1 MNYRPAP
8 FFRIL
13 PLLGALAFLAF
24 AVLGFLVAVVEKDAF
39 GWWFCGGA
47 LLPVGYFIFNAWQVA
62 YTVTL
67 HPEHLTVRRLGRET
81 ILPYTQITTATLRQ
95 NTLTLHASSLTSHVS
110 RLTLYGDPPGLT
122 ALYAALRPRIP
133 ILQQAQQAARTRA
146 LPFVY
151 RRNSTS
157 ETVSALAI
165 MGLGVFMG
173 FVPLMGWQTGSFE
186 NALDSWLMTLCL
198 GGMGLLLLPL
208 GFFMLGDVVRA
219 ITFDV
224 DRITVQRLWRAL
236 TYSTLDLQTFDVQ
249 AETRRTR
256 AGPRTFY
263 TLHLKFDGTTLD
275 IPPTF
280 DDTFGTRQEQ
290 ARLELEDLRA
300 TLLHNY
306 PMVLIERPATTTYAP
321 QNEWGRG
328 WILRI
333 FHIKPYHLTIQE
345 EDYGEIHRSAAS
357 IHYVF
362 SRPVVEGLTRLQT
375 VDGALLYT
383 PEGRYLIFH
392 DMGQLIVFDLQE
404 ERAFHRETRDG
415 YLRGVRLDGTT
426 LHAQLLPLGKP
437 ASTFI
442 DLPSIPLDHV
452 ADHLQPGTGI
462 APPTPRKAPPPPA
475 TPADR
480 VNALLD
486 HARSLGDRL
495 PEEMETLRDTLGDLG
510 PDAFPAL
517 HAAARLYSTAR
528 ATQDHTL
535 LELLVTVL
543 VDSAYPPAFPDF
555 VTWLDHPNDEIR
567 YFCASALDQ
576 IADKRFGIDRMI
588 DRGWVQHDQIRTT
601 IPAIKDW
608 WAKGGQHRVPTLATW
623 HKHASAPPIP
633 DLHKWFNFVELNP
646 GWVKFGD
653 GVVAQKERRFTLP
666 RNQGTHIVG
675 GQVWFA
681 DAGPVFAA
689 FVMDSDL
696 GWVREV
702 YVKEEGKWEDVSA
715 RMARAEPNFRF

>member
-1 MNYRPAP
+1 MTYRPSP

-13 PLLGALAFLAF
+13 PLIGALAFLAF
-24 AVLGFLVAVVEKDAF
+24 AVLGFLVGFVEKDAF
-39 GWWFCGGA
+39 GWWCCGGA

-67 HPEHLTVRRLGRET
+67 HPDHLTIRRLGRET
-81 ILPYTQITTATLRQ
+81 ILPYPQITTATLRQ
-95 NTLTLHASSLTSHVS
+95 NTLTLSSTQNTQYEI
-110 RLTLYGDPPGLT
+110 RNTLYGDPHGLT
-122 ALYAALRPRIP
+122 ALYAALRTRIP
-133 ILQQAQQAARTRA
+133 TLQQAQQAARTRA

-151 RRNSTS
+151 RRNSAS
-157 ETVSALAI
+157 ETVSALGI
-165 MGLGVFMG
+165 MGLGLFLGFIIFM
-173 FVPLMGWQTGSFE
+173 VWQTGSFT
-186 NALDSWLMTLCL
+186 NDLGSWSMTLCL
-198 GGMGLLLLPL
+198 GGMDLLLLPL
-208 GFFMLGDVVRA
+208 GFFMLGDVVRT

-224 DRITVQRLWRAL
+224 DHITVQRLWRAQ
-236 TYSTLDLQTFDVQ
+236 TYPILDLQTFDVQ

-280 DDTFGTRQEQ
+280 DDTFGNRQEQ

-300 TLLHNY
+300 ALLHNY
-306 PMVLIERPATTTYAP
+306 PMVLLERPATTTYAP

-333 FHIKPYHLTIQE
+333 FHIKPYNLTIQE

-362 SRPVVEGLTRLQT
+362 SRPVVEDLTRLHT
-375 VDGALLYT
+375 VDGNLLYT

-392 DMGQLIVFDLQE
+392 DMSQFIVFDLQE

-442 DLPSIPLDHV
+442 DLPSIPLDRV

-495 PEEMETLRDTLGDLG
+495 PTEMETLRDTLGDLG
-510 PDAFPAL
+510 PDAFPII
-517 HAAARLYSTAR
+517 HETARL
-528 ATQDHTL
+528 TQEPTL

-555 VTWLDHPNDEIR
+555 VIWLDHPNDEIR

-588 DRGWVQHDQIRTT
+588 DRGWVQHDQIRTM

-646 GWVKFGD
+646 GWVKLGD
-653 GVVAQKERRFTLP
+653 GAVAQKERGFTLP

-675 GQVWFA
+675 GQVWFSN
-681 DAGPVFAA
+681 AGPVFAA
-689 FVMDSDL
+689 FVMDSIV
-696 GWVREV
+696 GWVSGV
-702 YVKEEGKWEDVSA
+702 YVKEEGKWVEISA
-715 RMARAEPNFRF
+715 RMTRAEPNFRF